1 MKIGIKDYIYI
12 GIIILIIIYYN
23 VIKKIEQFTTTDEDI
38 SLTESIKNL
47 GIIANDLIQ
56 NDTITIPGN
65 LVLSEGGIVYDK
77 INTVDKIIDFI

>member
-23 VIKKIEQFTTTDEDI
+23 VIKKNEQFTTTDEDI

>member
-12 GIIILIIIYYN
+12 GITILIIIYYN
-23 VIKKIEQFTTTDEDI
+23 VIKKNEQFTTTDEDI